1 MPFEKPVVQ
10 LMTESPITLTSEQK
24 LSDARDLMSGDVIHH
39 LPVVDDGKL
48 VGILSASDLVKL
60 SLLYDSDDE
69 SLSEFLDRH
78 YTVGGVMQKHP
89 ITIGV
94 EATVGEAAVL
104 LSTGAFHALPVIGY
118 DGSLKGIV
126 TTTDMVGLLIES
138 L

>member
-1 MPFEKPVVQ
+1 
-10 LMTESPITLTSEQK
+10 MTESPVTLTSDQK
-24 LSDARDLMSGDVIHH
+24 LSEARNLMSSDVIHH

-60 SLLYDSDDE
+60 SLMYESDDE
-69 SLSEFLDRH
+69 SLNQFLDRQ
-78 YTVGGVMQKHP
+78 YTVGSVMQKQP
-89 ITIGV
+89 ITVGV